1 MKNFPRCK
9 AQFFVVVHGIVNRET
24 VSHVARLTDKLKI
37 ERFRFWV
44 ATHRWRQHRDGTGE
58 LISVQKNICGKIN
71 EKTSFGVHKCRQIL
85 LLAAI
90 SFEMK
95 MVSRGKDCDRNRNY
109 LLASTDKNTKFTI
122 SVWCCQR
129 FPLYNTFPSSAR
141 IAKSKMTCY
150 CSLRTIDVHG
160 RVMRHMRNTTEMSP
174 SVKFSRNS
182 IIPEFR
188 WFKRIFFSANI
199 EYSKYNVESQSATIY
214 AHSVDEKCV

>member
-109 LLASTDKNTKFTI
+109 LLASTIRTLNL
-122 SVWCCQR
+122 Q
-129 FPLYNTFPSSAR
+129 FPFDV
-141 IAKSKMTCY
+141 AKDFRY
-150 CSLRTIDVHG
+150 IIPFLPVR
-160 RVMRHMRNTTEMSP
+160 E
-174 SVKFSRNS
+174 SRNRKWRV
-182 IIPEFR
+182 IARF
-188 WFKRIFFSANI
+188 
-199 EYSKYNVESQSATIY
+199 VQ
-214 AHSVDEKCV
+214 